1 VPRAVES
8 EDIQNQPA
16 KGRLEMEY
24 TCKLRRMLKSGLN
37 AENKITTTGSLT
49 V

>member
-1 VPRAVES
+1 VES

-16 KGRLEMEY
+16 KGILKMEY
-24 TCKLRRMLKSGLN
+24 TWKLRRTLKSGLN
-37 AENKITTTGSLT
+37 AENKIATTESLT